1 MIAFFKPRNKRRSLL
16 KKRPP
21 KTRLGKRFKD
31 PFGDIL
37 PIKRALI
44 SLLGIISYRR
54 FNIVNRMNVVGMEH
68 LKDLPKTNVLFVSNH
83 QTYYADVIGL
93 YHVFCSAK
101 WGLKNIDWP
110 VYLLSPRV
118 KSYYVAAEETM
129 KDSGLLPNI
138 LSYTGAVT
146 VKRSWRHKGQAVQR
160 GADRAA
166 PDKIK
171 TAMEYGWV
179 INFPQ
184 GTTTKNAP
192 VRKGAAKLI
201 QALNPVVVPVTI
213 DGFREAFG
221 KKGLSF
227 NKRGVQLSVEFGTP
241 IQFGESATTEEIMS
255 FLERHLIIKE

>member
-1 MIAFFKPRNKRRSLL
+1 
-16 KKRPP
+16 
-21 KTRLGKRFKD
+21 
-31 PFGDIL
+31 
-37 PIKRALI
+37 
-44 SLLGIISYRR
+44 
-54 FNIVNRMNVVGMEH
+54 MNVVGMEH
-68 LKDLPKTNVLFVSNH
+68 LKGLPKTNVLFVSNH

-101 WGLKNIDWP
+101 WGLKNINWP

-146 VKRSWRHKGQAVQR
+146 VKRSWRHKGEAVQR
-160 GADRAA
+160 SADRSA
-166 PDKIK
+166 PDKIRK
-171 TAMEYGWV
+171 AMEYGWV

-201 QALNPVVVPVTI
+201 RALNPIVVPVTI

-241 IQFGESATTEEIMS
+241 IHFGETASVEEIMA
-255 FLERHLIIKE
+255 FLEGHLITESV

>member
-1 MIAFFKPRNKRRSLL
+1 LIAFFKPRNKRRSLL

-118 KSYYVAAEETM
+118 KSYYVAAE
-129 KDSGLLPNI
+129 
-138 LSYTGAVT
+138 
-146 VKRSWRHKGQAVQR
+146 
-160 GADRAA
+160 
-166 PDKIK
+166 
-171 TAMEYGWV
+171 
-179 INFPQ
+179 
-184 GTTTKNAP
+184 
-192 VRKGAAKLI
+192 
-201 QALNPVVVPVTI
+201 
-213 DGFREAFG
+213 
-221 KKGLSF
+221 
-227 NKRGVQLSVEFGTP
+227 
-241 IQFGESATTEEIMS
+241 
-255 FLERHLIIKE
+255 HL